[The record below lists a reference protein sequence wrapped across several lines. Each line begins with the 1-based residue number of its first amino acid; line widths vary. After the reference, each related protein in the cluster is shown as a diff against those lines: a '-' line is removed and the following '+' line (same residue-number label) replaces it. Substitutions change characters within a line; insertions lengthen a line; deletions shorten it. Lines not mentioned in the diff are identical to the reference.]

1 MSNMNAA
8 LPAGEQ
14 VRQLLKSI
22 GVSCVDE
29 SSFELIAQGASGRS
43 IIRAHGVIAVVWTHQ
58 RADNCSF
65 LDAARGLAAY
75 GLRVPAILEAWQDS
89 AGNGACLVADLGVR
103 DLLSYK
109 GASWSELRELYRSV
123 FESILPLYA
132 LRPEWDLQPPF
143 DEALYRWEQQ
153 YFCEHF
159 LALHQGLGEAQQAS
173 FMQLSSGIG
182 LAQDLASLPR
192 MPLHRDLQSQNIMIH
207 EQQAWLIDFQ
217 GMRMGRYEY
226 DLGSLIFDPYM
237 DLSLAQRRDLLALW
251 EEASGVR
258 IDCSIFCACT
268 LQRLMQALGAYAN
281 LGYRQ
286 GKSWYL
292 EMIPPALEGI
302 HQLASLMPDGVAK
315 SLYETLREEDWL

>member
-1 MSNMNAA
+1 MNAE
-8 LPAGEQ
+8 LPASEQ
-14 VRQLLKSI
+14 VRHLLESI

-29 SSFELIAQGASGRS
+29 SRFELIAQGASGRS
-43 IIRAHGVIAVVWTHQ
+43 IIRAYGVIAVVWTHA
-58 RADNCSF
+58 RADNSSF
-65 LDAARGLAAY
+65 LEAARGLDSY
-75 GLRVPAILEAWQDS
+75 GLRVPKILEAWQDS
-89 AGNGACLVADLGVR
+89 EGNGACLTEDLGKH

-109 GASWSELRELYRSV
+109 EKSWPELREYYRRC
-123 FESILPLYA
+123 FETILPLYA

-159 LALHQGLGEAQQAS
+159 LALRQGLSEGPQQD
-173 FMQLSSGIG
+173 FMQLGSAIE

-237 DLSLAQRRDLLALW
+237 GLSLAQRQDLLALW
-251 EEASGVR
+251 EETSGVR
-258 IDCSIFCACT
+258 LDRAIFCACT

-292 EMIPPALEGI
+292 EMITPALEGI
-302 HQLASLMPDGVAK
+302 HQLASFMPEGTAK
-315 SLYETLREEDWL
+315 RLYETLRERGWV